1 MSIRS
6 IVGSAVVAATALSFA
21 PAAMAEEITVK
32 LWSRADRAGP
42 LRAGNIVA
50 AAETLNA
57 MLKASGSEKSVKVEL
72 IETNAKGFDAD
83 ALDLLKAHSVGEAPD
98 IAVAAHEW
106 IGSFVEAGFA
116 ANMEEHIA
124 SVPDLYADMIPS
136 LWTSVSYKGNRY
148 GVPQDS
154 EVRMFFY
161 NNDKLRALG
170 KSEEFIAGLP
180 AAVNSGE
187 FTLYDL
193 CDVAGE
199 AVEKGIAEQGLLHR
213 PNIGPDFQMLMA
225 SFGIEMYN
233 QEQAKLQISK
243 SKLTEYYGWLRY
255 CVEKKAIPADI
266 TSWDW
271 SSVHDAFRGKKTAL
285 IKFHGIWH
293 GNNQIKAFG
302 LELDDKDGYFDK
314 ITWTNAPAAAKGGSP
329 SNMSHPIV
337 YVVNEQSDQK
347 ELAAM
352 LVALASQP
360 VPNTRHAV
368 TTNHTPITFGQTA
381 MPDFVEKGWLQIA
394 GTPLL
399 KYAQFMP
406 NHSKIGQYNSIT
418 FQGVQAVETG
428 EMGPQ
433 EAAEFVIEEL
443 EAELSDDVIIL
454 D

>member
-1 MSIRS
+1 MKAI
-6 IVGSAVVAATALSFA
+6 IGSALVAATALTAA
-21 PAAMAEEITVK
+21 PAAIAEEVTVK

-50 AAETLNA
+50 AADTLNE
-57 MLKASGSEKSVKVEL
+57 MLKAAGYDKTVKVEL

-83 ALDLLKAHSVGEAPD
+83 ALDLLKAHSVGQGPD

-116 ANMEEHIA
+116 ANLEGHIA
-124 SVPDLYADMIPS
+124 SVSDMYADIIPS
-136 LWTSVSYKGNRY
+136 LWTSVSYKGERY

-154 EVRMFFY
+154 EIRMFFY
-161 NNDKLRALG
+161 NNDKLRELG

-187 FTLYDL
+187 FTLYDV
-193 CDVAGE
+193 CDLAGE
-199 AVEKGIAEQGLLHR
+199 AVEKGVAEQGLLHR
-213 PNIGPDFQMLMA
+213 PNVGPDFQMLMA

-233 QEQAKLQISK
+233 QDEAKLQVSA
-243 SKLTEYYGWLRY
+243 SKLEEYFGWLNY
-255 CVEKKAIPADI
+255 CVGKKAIPADM

-271 SSVHDAFRGKKTAL
+271 SSVHNAFRGDKTAL

-293 GNNQIKAFG
+293 GNNQLKAWG
-302 LELDDKDGYFDK
+302 LELSDKEGYFDK
-314 ITWTNAPAAAKGGSP
+314 ITWTNAPSASKGGEP

-337 YVVNEQSDQK
+337 YVVNEQSEVKDV
-347 ELAAM
+347 AAM
-352 LVALASQP
+352 LVALASQH

-368 TTNHTPITFGQTA
+368 TTNHTPIAYGQTA
-381 MPDFVEKGWLQIA
+381 MPEFVEKGWLQIA

-399 KYAQFMP
+399 QYAQFMP
-406 NHSKIGQYNSIT
+406 NHSKIGQYNAIT

-428 EMGPQ
+428 EMGPE
-433 EAAEFVIEEL
+433 EAAEFVLDEL
-443 EAELSDDVIIL
+443 QAELGDDVIIL